1 MNGSSLCLGRSMKA
15 WSTWISARSS
25 WKSRATVLKSP
36 SVCRCQV
43 DDRTFMMIEHVCV
56 LPALRELCV
65 YGHEWA
71 PTVLAG
77 LPEWPQRL
85 WTHPQQH
92 QTALAQ
98 RYVFI
103 SNITSASC
111 DSWGQRSNLIFG
123 KRRWRCYILSRRL
136 RHSVTLSLCHSVHH
150 FAGQKVHLSTEISQH
165 LPKSA
170 ETQSCLTTSLLTLWC
185 MICRL
190 LMVFT
195 LKLEQLEGV
204 KGIWPHWQLLL

>member
-1 MNGSSLCLGRSMKA
+1 MIELSFRTCVCV
-15 WSTWISARSS
+15 ARSQG
-25 WKSRATVLKSP
+25 TM
-36 SVCRCQV
+36 C
-43 DDRTFMMIEHVCV
+43 
-56 LPALRELCV
+56 
-65 YGHEWA
+65 
-71 PTVLAG
+71 
-77 LPEWPQRL
+77 L
-85 WTHPQQH
+85 WTWVGSHRSGWLTWVTPATLDAS
-92 QTALAQ
+92 TA
-98 RYVFI
+98 
-103 SNITSASC
+103 TS
-111 DSWGQRSNLIFG
+111 DSAGSAVRLHI
-123 KRRWRCYILSRRL
+123 KHYIGFLWFMRPKVKSDIWKKEMTML
-136 RHSVTLSLCHSVHH
+136 YSFKTPLSLCHSVHH